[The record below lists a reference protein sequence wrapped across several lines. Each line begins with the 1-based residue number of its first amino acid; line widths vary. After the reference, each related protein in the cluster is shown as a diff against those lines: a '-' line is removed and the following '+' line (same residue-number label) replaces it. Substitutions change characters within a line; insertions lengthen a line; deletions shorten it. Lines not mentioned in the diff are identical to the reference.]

1 MCEYIKIILV
11 IPEFQQVLSVC
22 ELQDH
27 CGLSGTL
34 QSILIQRNRNVC
46 DKTAYLVRCWQTG
59 QTRRSQHFV
68 QLN

>member
-1 MCEYIKIILV
+1 MPV
-11 IPEFQQVLSVC
+11 IPGSQQVVSVC
-22 ELQDH
+22 GLQSH
-27 CGLSGTL
+27 CGLSGTS

-46 DKTAYLVRCWQTG
+46 DKTAYPARCWQSG